1 MPMYT
6 YSSAKTSKTSSKVLS
21 PFAAILKGVLS
32 ALLISCILIVISAF
46 LLQKQI
52 LGVESIRIINP
63 IVKAASAMLAALV
76 SVRRFE
82 NRSFIYGGITGISYM
97 LVTWLVFSFFAGEF
111 NFGTPTLIDLSMCL
125 LAGTVGG
132 IFHGLSK

>member
-21 PFAAILKGVLS
+21 PLAAILKGVLS

>member
-1 MPMYT
+1 MYT

-21 PFAAILKGVLS
+21 PLTAILKGVLS

>member
-21 PFAAILKGVLS
+21 PLTAILKGVLS